1 MSNAVRFTVFK
12 GAIPS
17 QFAEWIPAELRS
29 LSGEQLPS
37 TVLAL
42 GAYHLGVP
50 AGLAAAVLS
59 GNGTPTARL
68 LGVAVA
74 PSLRRQ
80 GVGSKLIAELERRLR
95 TIGITFL
102 SAEYLEDLS
111 LRSEQAD
118 FLLVCGF
125 AEPQAGIHAAT
136 GPLSLAK
143 KLPWVGSLVL
153 PRSFSIQP
161 FHTLTPEERE
171 LLRSGENNWYPSIL
185 NPLAGDSGIDAQR
198 SLVVRRKDQLAGW
211 LTVEAFSQ
219 DTLLFKTMFVREE
232 HQRLGRGVA
241 LLAEMLRRAAGD
253 SSYREGIFFVE
264 ADNAPMLTFL
274 ERHVYPLGLRR
285 EVLWRTVKP
294 I

>member
-1 MSNAVRFTVFK
+1 MSNGVRFTVFK
-12 GAIPS
+12 GPIPS

-37 TVLAL
+37 SVLAL
-42 GAYHLGVP
+42 GAYQLGVP
-50 AGLAAAVLS
+50 AGLAAAVLT
-59 GNGTPTARL
+59 GNGTLTARL

-80 GVGSKLIAELERRLR
+80 GVGGKLIAELERRLR

-111 LRSEQAD
+111 PRSEQAD
-118 FLLVCGF
+118 FLLACGF

-153 PRSFSIQP
+153 PRSFYMQP

-171 LLRSGENNWYPSIL
+171 LLRSGEDNWYPSIL
-185 NPLAGDSGIDAQR
+185 NPLAGENGIDAQR
-198 SLVVRRKDQLAGW
+198 SLVVRRKDQLIGW

-219 DTLLFKTMFVREE
+219 DTLLFKTMFLREE

-241 LLAEMLRRAAGD
+241 LLAEMLRRAADD
-253 SSYREGIFFVE
+253 SSFREGIFFVE

-285 EVLWRTVKP
+285 EVLWRSVKP

>member
-1 MSNAVRFTVFK
+1 MSNGVRFTVFK

-17 QFAEWIPAELRS
+17 QFAEWTPVELS
-29 LSGEQLPS
+29 SAGGKLPS
-37 TVLAL
+37 TVLAV

-50 AGLAAAVLS
+50 AGLAAAAIS
-59 GNGTPTARL
+59 GNGAPKARL

-80 GVGSKLIAELERRLR
+80 GVGGRLIAELERRLR
-95 TIGITFL
+95 TVGISSL

-111 LRSEQAD
+111 ARSEQAD
-118 FLLVCGF
+118 FLLACGF
-125 AEPQAGIHAAT
+125 SEPHAGIHAAS
-136 GPLSLAK
+136 GPLHLAK
-143 KLPWVGSLVL
+143 QLPWVGSLVL

-161 FHTLTPEERE
+161 FHTLTLEERE
-171 LLRSGENNWYPSIL
+171 LLRSGEDNWYPSIL
-185 NPLAGDSGIDAQR
+185 NPLAGESGIDAQR
-198 SLVVRRKDQLAGW
+198 SLVVRRKGQLAGW

-219 DTLLFKTMFVREE
+219 DTLLFKTMFVRAE

-241 LLAEMLRRAAGD
+241 LLAEMLRRAADD
-253 SSYREGIFFVE
+253 SSFREGMFFVE
-264 ADNAPMLTFL
+264 AANSPMMTFL